1 MDVKTYA
8 KLNENIDYKT
18 INNPPEGVAQRNILL
33 ETHNAELRQ
42 ELDLLKFKLS
52 QKSRSPSPISGEM
65 SPFTTSMLPEDCKC
79 EETQRELVAKFTHMI
94 QYLQAEIARLNVVIA
109 QLQSERQE
117 EPSTIDALI
126 EKLLTVP
133 ELREK
138 IQRILG

>member
-1 MDVKTYA
+1 
-8 KLNENIDYKT
+8 
-18 INNPPEGVAQRNILL
+18 
-33 ETHNAELRQ
+33 
-42 ELDLLKFKLS
+42 
-52 QKSRSPSPISGEM
+52 
-65 SPFTTSMLPEDCKC
+65 
-79 EETQRELVAKFTHMI
+79 MI